1 MARKEAGKSAAGV
14 LTCGVDAKTIFKM
27 AALYAGALVVTIII
41 KFLFGLGFGAGM
53 IVFFA
58 ALLAG
63 WKLAYP
69 NPSSAAGKTEIST
82 GPDEDPS

>member
-69 NPSSAAGKTEIST
+69 TPNSAPEQPEDSSNPE
-82 GPDEDPS
+82 EDPS

>member
-1 MARKEAGKSAAGV
+1 MQAGKAPR
-14 LTCGVDAKTIFKM
+14 LTVPCGVDAKAIFRM
-27 AALYAGALVVTIII
+27 AALYAGALAVTIII

-58 ALLAG
+58 ALLTG

-69 NPSSAAGKTEIST
+69 NPNESDDSADTH
-82 GPDEDPS
+82 EDPS